1 MVNSYHQKS
10 FKILK
15 LNIMSKLNVK
25 TCNANKIFEKEVIT
39 SDIFK
44 MVTFDN
50 NFFSEEDLDNI
61 GNGNEV
67 DGNVN
72 EGISDNEEMKKILKI
87 GKKDVDELNGR
98 TNM

>member
-1 MVNSYHQKS
+1 
-10 FKILK
+10 
-15 LNIMSKLNVK
+15 
-25 TCNANKIFEKEVIT
+25 
-39 SDIFK
+39 

-50 NFFSEEDLDNI
+50 DFFSEEDLDNI

-67 DGNVN
+67 DDNVN

>member
-1 MVNSYHQKS
+1 
-10 FKILK
+10 
-15 LNIMSKLNVK
+15 MSELNVK
-25 TCNANKIFEKEVIT
+25 TFNANKIVGKEVIT

-50 NFFSEEDLDNI
+50 DFFSEEDLDNI

-67 DGNVN
+67 DDIVN
-72 EGISDNEEMKKILKI
+72 EGISDNEEIKKILKI
-87 GKKDVDELNGR
+87 GKKDVDKLNGR